1 MKQDENINRVLA
13 FFKRLLQLCLT
24 AQANFIATT
33 LIMISKVIEDKPS
46 LKIVIHQ
53 KENCMADDTEDAK
66 LYDPTKREPI
76 YAGA

>member
-1 MKQDENINRVLA
+1 MLVSMKQDENINRVLA

-46 LKIVIHQ
+46 LKVVIHQ
-53 KENCMADDTEDAK
+53 K
-66 LYDPTKREPI
+66 
-76 YAGA
+76 